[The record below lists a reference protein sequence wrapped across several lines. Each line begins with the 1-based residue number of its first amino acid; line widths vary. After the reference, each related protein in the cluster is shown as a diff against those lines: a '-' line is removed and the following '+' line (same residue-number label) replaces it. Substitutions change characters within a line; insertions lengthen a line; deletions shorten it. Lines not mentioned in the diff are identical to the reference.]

1 MGSQNLLQCFY
12 QVVHIYPSLVLIIFQ
27 FFWVTCLYGTTW
39 QNQQNECAPSKDS
52 DQPGHPPS
60 LIRVFTVSMKK
71 AWVLSY
77 PLSAQRKLIWVGGC
91 TGWSEPSLGA
101 QSLCWFCHVAAHMFF
116 SILLQAGVD
125 INAKDNDGWSPLHA
139 AAHWGQ
145 EESCKILAENMCDM
159 EAKNL
164 AVNIHQAVSQP

>member
-1 MGSQNLLQCFY
+1 
-12 QVVHIYPSLVLIIFQ
+12 
-27 FFWVTCLYGTTW
+27 
-39 QNQQNECAPSKDS
+39 
-52 DQPGHPPS
+52 
-60 LIRVFTVSMKK
+60 
-71 AWVLSY
+71 
-77 PLSAQRKLIWVGGC
+77 
-91 TGWSEPSLGA
+91 
-101 QSLCWFCHVAAHMFF
+101 MFF